1 MLSGPDLATLSTA
14 AVYAVVWGFVFVE
27 CGLLVGFLL
36 PGDSL
41 LFGAGLLAGSPHS
54 SINLP
59 LLAGG
64 TFLAAIAGNDVAYRT
79 GRRYGRSWIHS
90 REEGRAKQGL
100 RRAEEFYE
108 ARGWWS
114 VVIAR
119 WLSWVR
125 TFVPVIAG
133 TAAMDRRA
141 FTSANLVGALPWA
154 VGLPYLGAL
163 AYTVPWLRTV
173 AAVVAVGSIVA
184 ALIGALYAGVMSWRR
199 RSATLPG
206 EAEGA
211 DELNPRPDD

>member
-1 MLSGPDLATLSTA
+1 MFNGPDLATLSTV

-41 LFGAGLLAGSPHS
+41 LFGAGLLAASPHS

-59 LLAGG
+59 LLVTG
-64 TFLAAIAGNDVAYRT
+64 TFIAAIAGNDIAYRT
-79 GRRYGRSWIHS
+79 GRRYGRGWIQN
-90 REEGRAKQGL
+90 RQDDRAKEGL
-100 RRAEEFYE
+100 KKAEEFYE
-108 ARGWWS
+108 KRGWWS

-154 VGLPYLGAL
+154 IGLPYLGAL
-163 AYTVPWLRTV
+163 AYTIPWLRVVATV
-173 AAVVAVGSIVA
+173 IAVGSIVA
-184 ALIGALYAGVMSWRR
+184 ALIGGLYGAVMSWRR
-199 RSATLPG
+199 RSSRQSG
-206 EAEGA
+206 EPQG
-211 DELNPRPDD
+211 PDGSNHPSSD

>member
-1 MLSGPDLATLSTA
+1 MTMLSGPDLATLSTA

-59 LLAGG
+59 LLVGG
-64 TFLAAIAGNDVAYRT
+64 TFIAAIAGNDVAYRT

-90 REEGRAKQGL
+90 REEGRAKEGL
-100 RRAEEFYE
+100 RRAEAFYE
-108 ARGWWS
+108 RRGWWS

-141 FTSANLVGALPWA
+141 FTSANLVGRCRGQWDCRIWAHLPTRFHGFEQLLQSSRWDRSS
-154 VGLPYLGAL
+154 LP
-163 AYTVPWLRTV
+163 
-173 AAVVAVGSIVA
+173 
-184 ALIGALYAGVMSWRR
+184 
-199 RSATLPG
+199 
-206 EAEGA
+206 
-211 DELNPRPDD
+211 

>member
-1 MLSGPDLATLSTA
+1 MFNGPDLATLSTV
-14 AVYAVVWGFVFVE
+14 AVYAVVWGFVFIE

-41 LFGAGLLAGSPHS
+41 LFGAGLLAASPHS

-59 LLAGG
+59 LLVTG
-64 TFLAAIAGNDVAYRT
+64 TFIAAIAGNDIAYRT
-79 GRRYGRSWIHS
+79 GRRYGRSWIQN

-100 RRAEEFYE
+100 KKAEEFYE
-108 ARGWWS
+108 RRGWWS

-141 FTSANLVGALPWA
+141 FTSANVVGALPWA
-154 VGLPYLGAL
+154 IGLPYLGAL
-163 AYTVPWLRTV
+163 AYTIPWLRVVATV
-173 AAVVAVGSIVA
+173 IAVGSIVA
-184 ALIGALYAGVMSWRR
+184 ALIGGLYGAVMSWRR
-199 RSATLPG
+199 RSARESG
-206 EAEGA
+206 EPQGP
-211 DELNPRPDD
+211 DGLNHPSSD